1 MSART
6 EAEGREAGRGAGRG
20 DGRDAADGRD
30 RADRRDRG
38 DRAGHVVAAV
48 VAVVAGV
55 VVGAAGT
62 LVHRWTVDGLPVG
75 VVTALVVVLLGGVFA
90 RSAADGVGVFLLGL
104 AGVLTTLTMTFVSPN
119 GDVLV
124 TDQPLSFVWL
134 LGMPLVAGLAMLTPR
149 GWYSDEPVPRRRA
162 AR

>member
-1 MSART
+1 MSGSTDGVDRTARR
-6 EAEGREAGRGAGRG
+6 AEGL
-20 DGRDAADGRD
+20 
-30 RADRRDRG
+30 DRG

-55 VVGAAGT
+55 LVGAAGT
-62 LVHRWTVDGLPVG
+62 LVHRWSPDGLPVG
-75 VVTALVVVLLGGVFA
+75 VATALAVVLVGGVFA
-90 RSAADGVGVFLLGL
+90 RSAADGAGVFLLGL

-134 LGMPLVAGLAMLTPR
+134 LGMPLAAGLAMLTPR
-149 GWYSDEPVPRRRA
+149 GWYSDEPAPRPARA